1 MVAKE
6 GAVPGESH
14 EARLKRM
21 RMRSWRRGIKEMD
34 LVFGPFADSGL
45 ADLTGAE
52 LDLYDRLLS
61 ENDQDLLT
69 WVLGTVP
76 APGWTAPLLPRIA
89 AFSAARL
96 ARQDLR

>member
-1 MVAKE
+1 MRE

-21 RMRSWRRGIKEMD
+21 RIRSWRRGIKEMD
-34 LVFGPFADSGL
+34 LVLGPFADARL
-45 ADLTGAE
+45 ADLDAGD
-52 LDLYDRLLS
+52 LDLYDRLLA

-76 APGWTAPLLPRIA
+76 APDWAALLLSGIA
-89 AFSAARL
+89 DFARTRL
-96 ARQDLR
+96 AG

>member
-14 EARLKRM
+14 DARLRRM

-34 LVFGPFADSGL
+34 LVFGPFADAGL
-45 ADLTGAE
+45 AGLTAEE

-76 APGWTAPLLPRIA
+76 APDWTAPLLPRIA
-89 AFSAARL
+89 DFAATRL
-96 ARQDLR
+96 AG

>member
-1 MVAKE
+1 MIAKE

-21 RMRSWRRGIKEMD
+21 KIRSWRRGIKEMD
-34 LVFGPFADSGL
+34 LVFGPFADAAL
-45 ADLTGAE
+45 PELTPSE

-61 ENDQDLLT
+61 ENDNDLLS

-76 APGWTAPLLPRIA
+76 APDWSAPLLPRIA
-89 AFSAARL
+89 EFSGARL
-96 ARQDLR
+96 ARLAR

>member
-14 EARLKRM
+14 DARLRRM

-34 LVFGPFADSGL
+34 LVFGPFADAGL
-45 ADLTGAE
+45 AALTAEE

-69 WVLGTVP
+69 WVLGTVA
-76 APGWTAPLLPRIA
+76 APDWTAPLLPRIA
-89 AFSAARL
+89 DFAGARL
-96 ARQDLR
+96 AR